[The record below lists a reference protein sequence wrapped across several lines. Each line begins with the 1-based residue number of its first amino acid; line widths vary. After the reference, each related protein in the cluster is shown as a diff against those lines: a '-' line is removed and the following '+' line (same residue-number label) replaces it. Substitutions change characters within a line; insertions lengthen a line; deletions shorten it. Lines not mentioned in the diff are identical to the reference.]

1 LTHFL
6 EQGIFRMVYDVYLQV
21 KRTGHT
27 HAHVPALPGCNW
39 LAGSPDA
46 AWEQATAAI
55 QDHLTWL
62 RRYGQPA
69 APLDEPVLPQLAQQN
84 KSIAR
89 EGHLIGFFECDRI
102 PVTPGEIPDLL
113 RLISCARQ
121 EVLKLT
127 QALPGEVLSWRC
139 AAKEWCIVEVLRH
152 VAGAQRYYLTRIFDP
167 ASIPIQPASRSVW
180 KRLERMQLLSF
191 EKLLHLS
198 EEQRTAVLVDSS
210 GELWS
215 ARKVFRRYLE
225 HEREHTHHIQKIA
238 GQFQAVTY
246 QT

>member
-1 LTHFL
+1 M
-6 EQGIFRMVYDVYLQV
+6 IYDVYLQV
-21 KRTGHT
+21 KRTGCT

-39 LAGSPDA
+39 LASSPDA

-55 QDHLTWL
+55 QDHLDWL

-69 APLDEPVLPQLAQQN
+69 APLDEPILPQLAQQN

-89 EGHLIGFFECDRI
+89 EGHLIGFFECDLQ
-102 PVTPGEIPDLL
+102 PVTPDEIPDFLAL
-113 RLISCARQ
+113 MSCARQ
-121 EVLKLT
+121 ELIKLT
-127 QALPGEVLSWRC
+127 HALPVEVLSWRWD
-139 AAKEWCIVEVLRH
+139 AKEWCIVEILRH
-152 VAGAQRYYLTRIFDP
+152 VAGAQRYYLTRIFEP
-167 ASIPIQPASRSVW
+167 QSIPIQPASRSVW
-180 KRLERMQLLSF
+180 ERLERMQVLSF

-198 EEQRTAVLVDSS
+198 EKQRTAVVVDSS
-210 GELWS
+210 GERWS

-238 GQFQAVTY
+238 GQYQAVNN